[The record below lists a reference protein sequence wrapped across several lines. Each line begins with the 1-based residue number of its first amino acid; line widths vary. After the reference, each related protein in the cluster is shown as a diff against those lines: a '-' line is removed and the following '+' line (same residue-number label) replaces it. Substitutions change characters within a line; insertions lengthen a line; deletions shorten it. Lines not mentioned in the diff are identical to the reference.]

1 MSRWGSG
8 TVLARWF
15 GWVALACAPV
25 ALSAVIARD
34 GRLAVW
40 EAVALAVVFGA
51 AVASARRWP
60 GPAAVVAAGAWQ
72 LVYLS
77 RFEVDAALGVVAAA
91 GGVGVVAFL
100 AGRHGAG
107 SAALVV
113 AGTLGAVAGAVAGG
127 VDTAIA
133 TAAGTAVLGAVPW
146 SVGHYRARYAEMVR
160 MGWDQAERWER
171 DADRAAERERS
182 RLAADV
188 HDLVGHELARAA
200 LMVGSLEVSPTLPA
214 DQRDTVRHARAA
226 VTAAAERLSDAVR
239 LLRSED
245 SEPVESVVERARRSG
260 VDIHVVEE
268 WDGERDPVV
277 ERTVHRV
284 VTEGLTNA
292 MKHAAGAP
300 VRVRVSGAEA
310 VEVVVTS
317 GPARSAVER
326 GAGQGLAG
334 LAERVALVGGEFSAG
349 AAAGGGFEVRAV
361 LPAVAAIGGGVTRAA
376 VERGVRRSARRTAG
390 TVVGVCGGVLVCALG
405 YLVFDAASSVLRAED
420 FERVRVGQAQ
430 AEVERVLPGRTRD
443 RDEEPGCRSYGTHA
457 NPFDGQRADRY
468 RLCFGGGRLVSKEV
482 VRR

>member
-1 MSRWGSG
+1 MS
-8 TVLARWF
+8 TVVARWF
-15 GWVALACAPV
+15 GWMAPACAPV
-25 ALSAVIARD
+25 ALSAVIARE

-40 EAVALAVVFGA
+40 EAAALVVVFGV

-60 GPAAVVAAGAWQ
+60 GPVTVVSAGAWQ

-77 RFEVDAALGVVAAA
+77 RVDVDSALGAVAAA
-91 GGVGVVAFL
+91 GGVAVVAFL
-100 AGRHGAG
+100 AGRHRVG
-107 SAALVV
+107 SAPLAV
-113 AGTLGAVAGAVAGG
+113 AGTLGAVAGAVAGD

-133 TAAGTAVLGAVPW
+133 VAAGTAVPW
-146 SVGHYRARYAEMVR
+146 AVGHYRARYAEMVR

-171 DADRAAERERS
+171 DADRAAERERA

-200 LMVGSLEVSPTLPA
+200 LLVGSLEVSPTLA
-214 DQRDTVRHARAA
+214 AGQRATVRQARAA

-245 SEPVESVVERARRSG
+245 REPVESVVGRARRSG
-260 VDIHVVEE
+260 VDVQVVQE
-268 WDGERDPVV
+268 WEGDRDPVV

-300 VRVRVSGAEA
+300 VRVRVRGAEA

-317 GPARSAVER
+317 GPARSTVGQ

-349 AAAGGGFEVRAV
+349 AAARGGFEVRAV
-361 LPAVAAIGGGVTRAA
+361 LPVVAAIGDGVTRAA
-376 VERGVRRSARRTAG
+376 VERGVRDSARRTAG
-390 TVVGVCGGVLVCALG
+390 IVVGVCGGVLVCVLG
-405 YLVFDAASSVLRAED
+405 YLVFDAASSVVRAED
-420 FERVRVGQAQ
+420 FARLRVGQAR

-443 RDEEPGCRSYGTHA
+443 RDDEPGCRSYGTHA

-468 RLCFGGGRLVSKEV
+468 RLCFRGGTLVSKEV